1 MNTQEKKQFYTIF
14 IERMVF
20 NGYNVQEYLFDPPV
34 LKRLNFKSMYTFI
47 MKIEMESNDW
57 SENEFRNE
65 FFEFT
70 ELYQKAVLS
79 NLI

>member
-1 MNTQEKKQFYTIF
+1 MTTQEKKQFYTIF

-20 NGYNVQEYLFDPPV
+20 NGYNVQEYLFDPPT
-34 LKRLNFKSMYTFI
+34 LKRLNFKSIYTFI
-47 MKIEMESNDW
+47 MKIEMEHNNYT
-57 SENEFRNE
+57 ENEFRNE

-70 ELYQKAVLS
+70 ELYQKAVLY